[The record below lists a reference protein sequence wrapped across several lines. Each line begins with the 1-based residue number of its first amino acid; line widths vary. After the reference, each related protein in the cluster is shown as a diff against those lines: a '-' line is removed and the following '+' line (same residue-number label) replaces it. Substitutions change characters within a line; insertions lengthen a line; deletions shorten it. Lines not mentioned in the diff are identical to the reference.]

1 MKIKGILLTGNSG
14 IKKDGSEKKYL
25 FVNILFNANESL
37 QKASVNTLFAGADYI
52 GDYDLSKFKV
62 FDEVEIEYNQPF
74 GSKYIQL
81 IDIKKVK

>member
-1 MKIKGILLTGNSG
+1 MKIKGILLTGNAG
-14 IKKDGSEKKYL
+14 TRKEDGKKYL
-25 FVNILFNANESL
+25 FVNVLFDSNKSL
-37 QKASVNTLFAGADYI
+37 TGASVHTIFAGADYV
-52 GDYDLSKFKV
+52 GNYDLTGFKV